1 MNAPEKLE
9 IMRHSASHVM
19 AEAVLSLF
27 PDAKFAIG
35 PAIEDG
41 FYYDFDLPRSLT
53 PDDLPVIE
61 KKMGEI
67 IKANLPF
74 THKEITKEEAKKL
87 FATQPYKLELIEEI
101 PDDKVGVY
109 EQGKFTDL
117 CRGPHVAA
125 TGEIKAFKLM
135 SIAGAYW
142 RGDEHN
148 AMLQRVYGIAF
159 NSQQELE
166 DYLKNQEE
174 IKKRDHRKIGK
185 DLDLFVF
192 SELVGK
198 GLPIFTEKGS
208 IIRRELERFVVDE
221 ELKRG
226 YKHIYT
232 PDLANVALYKISGHY
247 PYYKDT
253 MYPVMKV
260 DEEELILRPM
270 TCPHHYQYYAS
281 RPRSYRELPFR
292 IAELA
297 KQFRYEKSGELIGLT
312 RVRLFCLAD
321 SHIICQKEQA
331 VSEINQVMDLIEYI
345 AGVLGY
351 KTGEDYRYRLSLG
364 DRKDTKKY
372 FKDDEAWDYAEN
384 VLRDVLIKRQAN
396 FFEAGNEAAFY
407 GPKIDIQMED
417 TAFTVQ
423 YDFVGPKRFK
433 LTYIDSDGKEKEP
446 IVIHRSSIGAI
457 ERTMAFLIE
466 HYAGAFPTWLAPVQ
480 VKIIPVADRHLE
492 HARRLEKEMKDKGV
506 RVEVD
511 DRSERMNPKIR
522 QAQMEKIPYMII
534 IGDKEIADNTVSV
547 RLRSGEQLPVQPFA
561 SFLDSLTGEIARRG

>member
-1 MNAPEKLE
+1 
-9 IMRHSASHVM
+9 
-19 AEAVLSLF
+19 
-27 PDAKFAIG
+27 
-35 PAIEDG
+35 
-41 FYYDFDLPRSLT
+41 
-53 PDDLPVIE
+53 
-61 KKMGEI
+61 
-67 IKANLPF
+67 
-74 THKEITKEEAKKL
+74 
-87 FATQPYKLELIEEI
+87 
-101 PDDKVGVY
+101 
-109 EQGKFTDL
+109 
-117 CRGPHVAA
+117 
-125 TGEIKAFKLM
+125 
-135 SIAGAYW
+135 
-142 RGDEHN
+142 
-148 AMLQRVYGIAF
+148 
-159 NSQQELE
+159 
-166 DYLKNQEE
+166 
-174 IKKRDHRKIGK
+174 
-185 DLDLFVF
+185 
-192 SELVGK
+192 
-198 GLPIFTEKGS
+198 
-208 IIRRELERFVVDE
+208 
-221 ELKRG
+221 
-226 YKHIYT
+226 
-232 PDLANVALYKISGHY
+232 
-247 PYYKDT
+247 
-253 MYPVMKV
+253 
-260 DEEELILRPM
+260 
-270 TCPHHYQYYAS
+270 
-281 RPRSYRELPFR
+281 
-292 IAELA
+292 
-297 KQFRYEKSGELIGLT
+297 
-312 RVRLFCLAD
+312 
-321 SHIICQKEQA
+321 
-331 VSEINQVMDLIEYI
+331 MDLIEYI

-351 KTGEDYRYRLSLG
+351 KAGEDYRYRLSLG

-407 GPKIDIQMED
+407 GPKIDIQMKNVAGKED